1 MADVFDFYVCDNR
14 RINFEIAEPIMREDK
29 GVTDWVFHIPKILN
43 GIDMSAWAWWLVYTN
58 AKGQKH
64 KEALILSDDPESPID
79 SNVGTYTV
87 DYGMS
92 IKAGSVQFAL
102 ESVSAVVPGGEISGE
117 WHTLTYKTTV
127 KETLQGS
134 EVEIEESQSDIISA
148 LIKQFQEKYNSLVG
162 GATPLPV
169 NLKSLMTDHDKVYLY
184 TGEEPNE
191 STGYWYHWNGTQFVP
206 GGLYGAGDPESV
218 QGYVEDWLNDHP
230 EATTTVQDGAVTT
243 AKLASGSVTETKLA
257 SDSVSSD
264 KVQGGAIDEEKLS
277 TGLIKEIYS
286 PYLFVPYLDAEL
298 TLSGHCFVFVYKN
311 HCVLIDLG
319 PYTSFNILKA
329 QLLNRGIGIIDS
341 IIITHWHNDHD
352 GFEAGYSGNLA
363 NAYDHW
369 KNNFNMENTVFYIPR
384 DTPTGFDG
392 SGGYDAIRASFP
404 SNTINILSN
413 STVFDWNDIEFS
425 VKNQS
430 DDDYTY
436 YSSLGSSDLNYCSA
450 IVYAKYKDVVFLDSG
465 DILAASQERCVNEG
479 YVKHADIVSIPHHG
493 VNGLA
498 YVGFMETVK
507 PLYAYVPN
515 SFYGTQY
522 GLQDPNIGIASL
534 TATIFENVNNEDG
547 VTFDLANGACVSG
560 VPSITVGR
568 AISGKRI
575 IYVDEGVALTDYQDG
590 TEQHPFKSI
599 TTACGH
605 LKDVTE
611 INLLSDITS
620 TAYIS
625 GAQGVVIING
635 NDHQIGGVNIGNGAH
650 VQINNVKTKSD
661 YGIYINDSY
670 VKMESCTI
678 ATPCSINRSEVLAY
692 QTTLDNS
699 KFAKTCTDS
708 KIIVATIK
716 GTVDDNYIISGGTRS
731 AFHVT
736 DNQTGKGISSTYS
749 SVYNTSKGYETDD
762 YLSFNPSNRTVTD
775 LNNAPYGIVYIGSG
789 ITNAPES
796 YCLVFTIGVGGN
808 IQQIAFPVSSTPS
821 KFYVRKKSSSG
832 NWIAWRQVSTTT

>member
-1 MADVFDFYVCDNR
+1 MADIFDFYVYDDRSIRFNLS
-14 RINFEIAEPIMREDK
+14 EPIMQEDK
-29 GVTDWVFHIPKILN
+29 DVAVWRFRIPKVLN
-43 GIDMSAWAWWLVYTN
+43 NIDMSAWSWWFVYVN
-58 AKGQKH
+58 AKNQKFS
-64 KEALILSDDPESPID
+64 ELLFLNDDIDDPDNFS
-79 SNVGTYTV
+79 TA
-87 DYGMS
+87 DYS
-92 IKAGSVQFAL
+92 IGYGISKTPGGFTFAL
-102 ESVSAVVPGGEISGE
+102 EAINTSQGGEISGE
-117 WHTLTYKTTV
+117 WHTRTYTHTV
-127 KETLQGS
+127 TPTLQGNQA
-134 EVEIEESQSDIISA
+134 EYAETEHDIISA
-148 LIKQFQEKYNSLVG
+148 LITEYQNLHVGTNQITDGAVTFAKLANDAVTSVKIADGAVTNGKLASNSV
-162 GATPLPV
+162 ATA
-169 NLKSLMTDHDKVYLY
+169 N
-184 TGEEPNE
+184 
-191 STGYWYHWNGTQFVP
+191 
-206 GGLYGAGDPESV
+206 
-218 QGYVEDWLNDHP
+218 
-230 EATTTVQDGAVTT
+230 VQDGAITEAKVANNAVTT
-243 AKLASGSVTETKLA
+243 AKLAGGSVTEAKLA

-264 KVQGGAIDEEKLS
+264 KVQGGAIGEEKLS
-277 TGLIKEIYS
+277 AGLIKEIYS
-286 PYLFVPYLDAEL
+286 PHLFVPYLDAEL
-298 TLSGHCFVFVYKN
+298 TLSGHCFVFIYKN

-319 PYTSFNILKA
+319 PYASFNILKT
-329 QLLNRGIGIIDS
+329 QLVNRGIDIVDS

-413 STVFDWNDIEFS
+413 STFFDWNDIAFS

-436 YSSLGSSDLNYCSA
+436 YSSLGSNDLNYCSA
-450 IVYAKYKDVVFLDSG
+450 IVYAEYKDVVFLDSG
-465 DILAASQERCVNEG
+465 DILATSQERCVNEG

-493 VNGLA
+493 VSGTGYA
-498 YVGFMETVK
+498 GFMETVK

-534 TATIFENVNNEDG
+534 TATIFENVNNNDG

-560 VPSITVGR
+560 APSITVGM

-575 IYVDEGVALTDYQDG
+575 IYVDESVALTDYQDG

-635 NDHQIGGVNIGNGAH
+635 NDHQIGGVNIRNGAH

-678 ATPCSINRSEVLAY
+678 TTPCSISRSEVLAY
-692 QTTLDNS
+692 QTTLNNS

-708 KIIVATIK
+708 KIILATIK
-716 GTVDDNYIISGGTRS
+716 GTVDDDYIISGGTRS

-796 YCLVFTIGVGGN
+796 YCLVFTFGVGGN

-832 NWIAWRQVSTTT
+832 NWIAWRQVATT